1 MYDLEVDSSRLHQ
14 DMLRSATMSYDLVYG
29 STTIE
34 SGILYDNR
42 RLQTII
48 DVSFTTDCSKT
59 FHVGPTSKKIS
70 HASIQ
75 RSPPDFFNTHGIE
88 SPGVFCRTVDP

>member
-48 DVSFTTDCSKT
+48 DVSFTTAVRFFTLDLRAT
-59 FHVGPTSKKIS
+59 KIS